1 MKPKW
6 FFYLAGGLIA
16 LSAALFLA
24 AYFTLSAAI
33 HWPQSLRMPAA
44 EVFPM
49 LLAREADVF
58 RGYYF
63 YLLSSLLWI
72 PMFVSVRSAL
82 CETDGAA
89 NPGQNLFLDL
99 TVSLAA
105 LAATFKALGIVR
117 WLFAMPLLARIH
129 EAPGADAAGRANA
142 SMLYDVLNL
151 YAGKVGEHLG
161 VGVATFAMLASLGVA
176 LLYAPR
182 ARWLAFS
189 AWIVAVLNLPW
200 RDFFPATPGWF
211 ASISVSALL
220 FWMLLFA
227 SSLIL
232 RARNTE

>member
-6 FFYLAGGLIA
+6 IFYLAGGLIA

-24 AYFTLSAAI
+24 ALFTLSAAI
-33 HWPQSLRMPAA
+33 QWPQSLRMPAA

-72 PMFVSVRSAL
+72 PMFVAVRSAL
-82 CETDGAA
+82 RGADRA
-89 NPGQNLFLDL
+89 AHPGRDLFLDL

-117 WLFAMPLLARIH
+117 WLFAMPNLARVH
-129 EAPGADAAGRANA
+129 EAPGADASVRANA
-142 SMLYDVLNL
+142 TLLYDTLNL

-161 VGVATFAMLASLGVA
+161 VGVATFAMLVA
-176 LLYAPR
+176 LGLALRLTPR
-182 ARWLAFS
+182 GRWLALS
-189 AWIVAVLNLPW
+189 AWFVAALNLPW

-220 FWMLLFA
+220 LWMLVFA

-232 RARNTE
+232 RARKAE